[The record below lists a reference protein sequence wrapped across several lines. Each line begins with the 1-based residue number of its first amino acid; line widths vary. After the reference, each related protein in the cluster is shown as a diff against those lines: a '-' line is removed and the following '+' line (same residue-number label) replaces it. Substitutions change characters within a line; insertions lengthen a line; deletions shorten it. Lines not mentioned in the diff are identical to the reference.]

1 MDENHIEG
9 ARVYID
15 TLADSPKH
23 CKQTVVHMTG
33 IGGETCTAEMLQ
45 AITSG
50 DWLNGAVSMSLVLT
64 KISFV
69 LHKLI
74 EIFCLCMQI
83 INAYCKHL

>member
-23 CKQTVVHMTG
+23 CKQTVVHMTR

-50 DWLNGAVSMSLVLT
+50 DWLNGAVSMR
-64 KISFV
+64 I
-69 LHKLI
+69 I
-74 EIFCLCMQI
+74 LCSYTLML
-83 INAYCKHL
+83 Y